1 MKQAAWII
9 LAVVLVSILTIVIGT
24 YSVCLSRHLLP
35 DCLAMPFSTALC
47 FLLSGIQLY
56 LIIFYLNGNFRD
68 IAQII
73 IPVISMFIF
82 LVMATL
88 LIGSI
93 LGLQTGVENMFVRDS
108 AMDVTFSV
116 SSNYPSAGVMLS
128 FLMIAAAGLLVPLGG
143 SSIQRSFLLTGWA
156 TVALGALALL
166 GYVVRMPFL
175 YFQLS
180 NISSATPFSAAVLFI
195 LIGYALT
202 RTAGIRR
209 DEKDT

>member
-1 MKQAAWII
+1 MIFYLFLIEII
-9 LAVVLVSILTIVIGT
+9 YII
-24 YSVCLSRHLLP
+24 
-35 DCLAMPFSTALC
+35 
-47 FLLSGIQLY
+47 
-56 LIIFYLNGNFRD
+56 LIIFMIFTILIIIFTTFSTFIIFVLLIILYLNGKFRD

-108 AMDVTFSV
+108 AVDVTFSI
-116 SSNYPSAGVMLS
+116 SSSHPSVGIMIS

-143 SSIQRSFLLTGWA
+143 SSVQQSFLLTGWV
-156 TVALGALALL
+156 TVILGVFALL
-166 GYVVRMPFL
+166 GYIIRVPFL

-195 LIGYALT
+195 LMGYALAQA
-202 RTAGIRR
+202 AGIRR